1 MFKVGLTGGIGS
13 GKSYVAKR
21 FAALGIPIYYADKE
35 AKRLMIQDKT
45 LKADIKELLGTEA
58 YYKNGRLNK
67 LYVAGKIFKDKKLLA
82 GINNLVHPAV
92 KRDFLDW
99 SDRQEAKYVIEESAI
114 LFENGLDKSFDTII
128 LVTADKDL
136 RISRVIRRDK
146 VTKEQVIARMNQQL
160 TDEKKLPLA
169 KFVVVNNEE
178 SDLSSQISSIH
189 KEILSLIKYK

>member
-13 GKSYVAKR
+13 GKSYVARR

-45 LKADIKELLGTEA
+45 LKLGIKDLLGSEA

-67 LYVAGKIFKDKKLLA
+67 PYVAGKIFKDKRLLA
-82 GINNLVHPAV
+82 GINHLVHPAV
-92 KRDFLDW
+92 KRDFMAW
-99 SDRQEAKYVIEESAI
+99 ADRQETKYVIEESAI

-128 LVTADKDL
+128 LVTADKHL
-136 RISRVIRRDK
+136 RISRVIKRDK
-146 VTKEQVIARMNQQL
+146 VRKEQVIARMNQQL

-169 KFVVVNNEE
+169 KFVVINDEE
-178 SDLSSQISSIH
+178 SDLNSQILSIH
-189 KEILSLIKYK
+189 KEILNLINTK